1 MVSQL
6 SYQSARDGYYDVCRI
21 PTHRNRLTLSM
32 NSSLR
37 PGKIS
42 GYLLAFLASVVL
54 LVGLVGLLA
63 WDPQK
68 WFARDKPAEPLVVYC
83 AAGLRAPVEAVAKEY
98 EAAYGVPVQLQY
110 GGSQTLLAGI
120 EVSRRGDLYIP
131 ADESYLTTARDKGLI
146 DEAIPLAR
154 MAPVLVVRQGNPKNL
169 RTIDDLLKPGVRVA
183 QGNPDATAIG
193 SLTRDALRKSGQWD
207 ALNGHTAVFKMTVND
222 VANDV
227 QVGAADAGI
236 VWDSTIRQ
244 IPNLEAISLP
254 QFSGVRAHITAAVLR
269 DTSNPT
275 AALKFARFLAARDRG
290 LPQFAANGFEPIE
303 GDVWVEEPELKL
315 LAGAMLRPA
324 VEETITAFEKREGVK
339 VTRVYNGCGILVAQM
354 KAGERPDAYFACDKS
369 FMDEV
374 ADLFTDQRDVST
386 NQLVILVH
394 KGNPHGVKT
403 LIDLGKPGLRIGIG
417 HEKQCALGVLTQKT
431 FQEGGVQEQVMKNVM
446 VQVPTGDML
455 VNQLRTGSLDAV
467 VAYVSNAVPAADQ
480 LEAIAIDIPCALA
493 VQPVAA
499 GKDSQHRQLT
509 GRLTAALR
517 SAESQSRFEANGFH
531 WLPVKK

>member
-1 MVSQL
+1 
-6 SYQSARDGYYDVCRI
+6 
-21 PTHRNRLTLSM
+21 M
-32 NSSLR
+32 NSPPR

-42 GYLLAFLASVVL
+42 GYLLAFIGSVALLVVL
-54 LVGLVGLLA
+54 VGMLV

-68 WFARDKPAEPLVVYC
+68 WFTREKPREPLVVHC
-83 AAGLRAPVEAVAKEY
+83 AAGLRTPVEEIAKEY
-98 EAAYGVPVQLQY
+98 EAAYGVPVQIQY
-110 GGSQTLLAGI
+110 GGSQVLLTGI
-120 EVSRRGDLYIP
+120 EQTRRGDLYIP
-131 ADESYLTTARDKGLI
+131 ADDSYIRLARDKGLI
-146 DEAIPLAR
+146 DESIPVAQ
-154 MAPVLVVRQGNPKNL
+154 MSPVVVVRQGNPKNV
-169 RTIDDLLKPGVRVA
+169 RTLDDLLRPDVRVA

-193 SLTRDALRKSGQWD
+193 SVTRDALRKTGRWD
-207 ALNGHTAVFKMTVND
+207 ALHGRTAVFKMTVND

-227 QVGAADAGI
+227 QIGSADAGI
-236 VWDSTIRQ
+236 VWDSTVRQ
-244 IPNLEAISLP
+244 TPGLEAVALP
-254 QFSGVRAHITAAVLR
+254 QFAGVRAHVTAAVLR
-269 DTSNPT
+269 DTRRPT
-275 AALKFARFLAARDRG
+275 DALKFARFLAARDRG
-290 LPQFAANGFEPIE
+290 LSKFAAHGFDPVE
-303 GDVWVEEPELKL
+303 GDAWAEEPELKL

-374 ADLFTDQRDVST
+374 ADLFTDHRDVST
-386 NQLVILVH
+386 NQLVIIVH

-403 LIDLGKPGLRIGIG
+403 LTDLGKPGLRVGIG

-431 FQEGGVQEQVMKNVM
+431 FVEGGVQEQVMKNVK
-446 VQVPTGDML
+446 VQSPTGDML
-455 VNQLRTGSLDAV
+455 VNQLRTNSLDAV

-493 VQPVAA
+493 VQPIAA
-499 GKDSQHRQLT
+499 GKDSKHRQLI

-517 SAESQSRFEANGFH
+517 SAESRGRFEANGFH